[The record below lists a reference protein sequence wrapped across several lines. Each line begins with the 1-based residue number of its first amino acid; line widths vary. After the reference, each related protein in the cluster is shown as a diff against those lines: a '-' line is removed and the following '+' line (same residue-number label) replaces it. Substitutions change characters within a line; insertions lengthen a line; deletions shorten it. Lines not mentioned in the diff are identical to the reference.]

1 MNPNL
6 TYYRYD
12 QRVMTAGGNPVQAA
26 IYCRIS
32 LAVLNDTTK
41 VDEQEAQCREV
52 CRRHGWHVAAVFK
65 DNSRSAWQRN
75 RKRDGWDEML
85 EGLRAGRFGALVSYW
100 GDRIVR
106 QPRDLED
113 LLDLRD
119 VRQISLASVA
129 GRYDFDNKDHRMMM
143 RWEVAR
149 ACNES
154 DTISMR
160 VSNNHALRRARGLTR
175 PGGRG
180 GRAFGFRTDG
190 VTHIESEC
198 EAIRD
203 MAARVLRGESAG
215 SIARGASAAGQR
227 TPTGGE
233 FSHSTIRKMLAR
245 PRYAG
250 LMPDGESKAA
260 WEPVLDRQT
269 WELVRMAL
277 DAKAETFGYA
287 TNARRWLLSGIAVCG
302 APREDGECGAPMLIK
317 PSRGRG
323 RKEYSQGYACSRKGC
338 GKVYRSAPHLDAYVG
353 GMVVARLSDPLNPE
367 PQAPREPAEA
377 AEWADLAAE
386 RAETERIARDYRA
399 SAGMLGILAARLDAI
414 DARMAELRDREA
426 GDSRSRLIERYAGMT
441 REQWEDDDLTPLS
454 VRRALVAAC
463 FRVTVLPSSG
473 RGPGFR
479 VQDVRV
485 EPAG

>member
-1 MNPNL
+1 
-6 TYYRYD
+6 
-12 QRVMTAGGNPVQAA
+12 MTAGESPVQAA

-32 LAVLNDTTK
+32 LAVLKDTTK

-52 CRRHGWHVAAVFK
+52 ARRLGWEVAEVFK

-75 RKRDGWDEML
+75 RKRDGWDAML
-85 EGLRAGRFGALVSYW
+85 EGLRAGRFGAIVSYW

-113 LLDLRD
+113 LLDLREG
-119 VRQISLASVA
+119 RKISVASVM
-129 GRYDFDNKDHRMMM
+129 GRYDFNNKDHRMMM
-143 RWEVAR
+143 RWEVGR

-154 DTISMR
+154 DTISER
-160 VSNNHALRRARGLTR
+160 VSNHHELRRARGLTR

-180 GRAFGFRTDG
+180 GRAFGFETDG
-190 VTHIESEC
+190 VTHVEPEC
-198 EAIRD
+198 MIIRD
-203 MAARVLRGESAG
+203 MAARVMRGETVG
-215 SIARGASAAGQR
+215 SIARGVSARGWR
-227 TPTGGE
+227 TPAGGE
-233 FSHSTIRKMLAR
+233 FSHGTVRKMLAR

-250 LMPDGESKAA
+250 LMPDGTSRAA
-260 WEPVLDRQT
+260 WEPVLGRQE

-277 DAKAETFGYA
+277 DVKAEAFDYA

-302 APREDGECGAPMLIK
+302 APLGDGECGTPMLIK
-317 PSRGRG
+317 PSKGRG
-323 RKEYSQGYACSRKGC
+323 QRNYQQGYACPRKGC

-353 GMVVARLSDPLNPE
+353 ARVVGLLNDPRNPAARIPE
-367 PQAPREPAEA
+367 EPDAS
-377 AEWADLAAE
+377 AEWGELAAE

-399 SAGMLGILAARLDAI
+399 SAGMLGILAARLDSI
-414 DARMAELRDREA
+414 DARMAELRELA
-426 GDSRSRLIERYAGMT
+426 SGDSRARLLSQYAGIT
-441 REQWEDDDLTPLS
+441 REQWEALDLA
-454 VRRALVAAC
+454 VRRALVSAC
-463 FRVTVLPSSG
+463 FTVTVLPASG